1 MNELTKEYF
10 LSLREQGLTFK
21 QIGELFGLTERQVN
35 YRTVNKWG
43 LDYSKKKKLNEF
55 FFSSGTKASY
65 YWAGMLAADG
75 WIEGDRN
82 RIGLALQKQDID
94 HLYKFKEAVSSE
106 HDVCPFMNGS
116 AYRIRFNSIQMVED
130 LKNIFNITP
139 AKTHTYSMPLFEDT
153 YLMLEFLRG
162 YIDGDGHLQ
171 KTDSGKVALHLCS
184 ANRLFL
190 VEFKEICEYLLARTI
205 NQEVNLNVNSKGQV
219 YTIRLVLE
227 DSKEIIKLLYANS
240 TEKTRLNRKY
250 ITALCVLK
258 DEGIVQ

>member
-1 MNELTKEYF
+1 MNELTKESF
-10 LSLREQGLTFK
+10 LSLKTQGLTFK

-35 YRTVNKWG
+35 YRTVSKWG

-55 FFSSGTKASY
+55 FFSSGTKSAY

-75 WIEGDRN
+75 WVEEDRN

-106 HDVCPFMNGS
+106 HDVCPFMNDTS
-116 AYRIRFNSIQMVED
+116 YRIRFNSIQMVTD

-139 AKTHTYSMPLFEDT
+139 AKTHTYVMPLFEED

-162 YIDGDGHLQ
+162 YIDGDGHLE
-171 KTDSGKVALHLCS
+171 KTASGKVALHLCS
-184 ANRLFL
+184 ANKEFL
-190 VEFKEICEYLLARTI
+190 QAFKEICECLLSRSI
-205 NQEVNLNVNSKGQV
+205 EQKVNLQVNSKGQV
-219 YTIRLVLE
+219 YTIRLALE
-227 DSKEIIKLLYANS
+227 DSKEIIQLLYANS
-240 TEKTRLNRKY
+240 TQKTRLDRKY
-250 ITALCVLK
+250 NIALHVLK